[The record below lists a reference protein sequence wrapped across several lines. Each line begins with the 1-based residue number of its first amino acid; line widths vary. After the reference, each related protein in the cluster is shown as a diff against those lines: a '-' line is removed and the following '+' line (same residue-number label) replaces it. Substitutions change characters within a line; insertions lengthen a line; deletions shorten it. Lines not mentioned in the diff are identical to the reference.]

1 MDKVQIHAQPYDP
14 WEIVKVFQNERFGQS
29 AEYGAT
35 DVFTGTMRDFN
46 EGNTVSAMT
55 LEHYPGMTENHLH
68 AIIDEAHSRWD
79 IIECLLVHRV
89 GEIHPAETIML
100 AAVWSAHRR
109 EAFEA
114 CRYLVEELKH
124 RAPFW
129 KKEALASGETRW
141 VEDNTPG

>member
-1 MDKVQIHAQPYDP
+1 MDNVQIHTQAYDP
-14 WEIVKVFQNERFGQS
+14 WEIVGLFQKERFGHS

-35 DVFTGTMRDFN
+35 NVFTGTMRDFN
-46 EGNTVSAMT
+46 EGNTVSTMT
-55 LEHYPGMTENHLH
+55 LEHYPGMTEKHLH
-68 AIIDEAHSRWD
+68 AIIDEARSRWK
-79 IIECLLVHRV
+79 IIECLLIHRV
-89 GEIHPAETIML
+89 GEIQPAETIML

-129 KKEALASGETRW
+129 KKEALSSGETRW

>member
-1 MDKVQIHAQPYDP
+1 
-14 WEIVKVFQNERFGQS
+14 
-29 AEYGAT
+29 
-35 DVFTGTMRDFN
+35 
-46 EGNTVSAMT
+46 
-55 LEHYPGMTENHLH
+55 
-68 AIIDEAHSRWD
+68 
-79 IIECLLVHRV
+79 
-89 GEIHPAETIML
+89 ML

>member
-1 MDKVQIHAQPYDP
+1 VDNIQIHAQPYDP
-14 WEIVKVFQNERFGQS
+14 WETVKVFQEERFGHS

-35 DVFTGTMRDFN
+35 SVFSGTMRDFN
-46 EGNTVSAMT
+46 EGNSVSAMT
-55 LEHYPGMTENHLH
+55 LEHYPGMTENHLQ
-68 AIIDEAHSRWD
+68 AIIDEAHSRWE

-89 GEIHPAETIML
+89 GDIQPAETIML

-129 KKEALASGETRW
+129 KKETLTSGETRW